1 MSDLTSFQEEVRDFL
16 SEKLTPELRHYGE
29 VYPGFFSPRHVAE
42 EWQGILDEKG
52 WAVPSWPVEYGGT
65 DWTTEQILLFK
76 RECTL
81 AHAPRPLN
89 SGENMIGPVLIEF
102 GTEEQKATN
111 LPLIRNGK
119 QRWAQGYSEPGAGS
133 DLAALQTKAVP
144 DGDDYIINGT
154 KIWTSDAHTCDKIFC
169 LVRTSNDGKPQAGI
183 SFMLFDLDLPGIE
196 VRPIVTFGGL
206 HDFNQVFFTD
216 VRVPKS
222 ALLGKENEGWGV
234 SKFLLTS
241 ERAYSY
247 ATTTH
252 NYLNRIRSFVHQSQ
266 ATGGIA
272 LLEDSGFLK
281 KFAAAEL
288 ELTSLDAME
297 EKTLQLMKTD
307 MVSASA
313 LASANKIQGTKLQQK
328 VTELCAEMLEHYAM
342 PHQPRLDKPGM
353 MDELIGQPSTFTALA
368 VSDYFADR
376 AMTIA
381 GGTTEIQK
389 NIIAMRKLGL

>member
-1 MSDLTSFQEEVRDFL
+1 MTDLVEFRAEVRAFL
-16 SEKLTPELRHYGE
+16 DEKLTPELRHYGE
-29 VYPGFFSPRHVAE
+29 KYPGFFSPRHVAE

-65 DWTTEQILLFK
+65 DWDAEKLILFR
-76 RECTL
+76 RELTL
-81 AHAPRPLN
+81 GHAPRPLN

-102 GTEEQKATN
+102 GTDEQKADY
-111 LPLIRNGK
+111 LPLIRTGK

-169 LVRTSNDGKPQAGI
+169 LVRTSNEGKPQAGI
-183 SFMLFDLDLPGIE
+183 SFMMFDLDLPGIE
-196 VRPIVTFGGL
+196 IRPIVTFGGL
-206 HDFNQVFFTD
+206 HEFNQLFFTD

-252 NYLNRIRSFVHQSQ
+252 DYLTRVRRFARQSRP
-266 ATGGIA
+266 GGDA
-272 LLEDSGFLK
+272 PLVTDPTFK
-281 KFAAAEL
+281 KKMAHAEMEL
-288 ELTSLDAME
+288 ECLDAME
-297 EKTLQLMKTD
+297 EKTLQLMKTN
-307 MVSASA
+307 MAAASA
-313 LASANKIQGTKLQQK
+313 LASANKIQGTHLQQE
-328 VTELCAEMLEHYAM
+328 VTELCVEMLEHYALAR
-342 PHQPRLDKPGM
+342 QPVLDGPGK
-353 MDELIGQPSTFTALA
+353 MDTLIGEPSTLVALA
-368 VSDYFADR
+368 MTHYFADR

-389 NIIAMRKLGL
+389 NIIAARRLGL